1 MILMTKDTIAEQRLE
16 IMIKIAHQ
24 FLQALIKYC
33 EVNHKKGITA
43 DEITATRGVN
53 FDMELI
59 EPLGIRKPE
68 LAGLMHDGVVGIA
81 SMLINVMKDT
91 KATHIPVSVL
101 MDFEKRW
108 NWKEIFK
115 SVIGDKK

>member
-1 MILMTKDTIAEQRLE
+1 MTKDTNAEQRLE

-43 DEITATRGVN
+43 YEITATRGVN
-53 FDMELI
+53 FDMELT
-59 EPLGIRKPE
+59 EPLGIKKPE
-68 LAGLMHDGVVGIA
+68 LAGLMHDGVAGIA
-81 SMLINVMKDT
+81 SMLISVMKDT
-91 KATHIPVSVL
+91 RAKKIPLKVL
-101 MDFEKRW
+101 MEFEERW

-115 SVIGDKK
+115 SVMEDKT

>member
-1 MILMTKDTIAEQRLE
+1 MTKDTIAEQRLE
-16 IMIKIAHQ
+16 IMIIIAHQ

-68 LAGLMHDGVVGIA
+68 LAGLMHDGVEGIA